1 MIAGGE
7 RGKMAPEL
15 SDGDLGPEANRRDAG
30 AQSLWSRAARF
41 AFAALCVVVAALA
54 GGASGRLS
62 PASFGAA
69 PGTAP
74 AADAQRD
81 SVRNLLRPH
90 AEIVAK
96 APIWRAIDA
105 GGPQPEPYS
114 GAILAPRQTVA
125 WLAGNELGSVSSHD
139 RGPRW
144 LAIRAGY
151 SRAPPTVIGRTRTAA

>member
-15 SDGDLGPEANRRDAG
+15 PDGDLGPEANRRDDG
-30 AQSLWSRAARF
+30 ARSLWFRAARLV
-41 AFAALCVVVAALA
+41 FAALCVVVAALA

-62 PASFGAA
+62 PASIGAA

-74 AADAQRD
+74 TADAL
-81 SVRNLLRPH
+81 SESGRNVLRPH

-105 GGPQPEPYS
+105 GGPQPDPHF
-114 GAILAPRQTVA
+114 GAILAPWQSVA
-125 WLAGNELGSVSSHD
+125 WLAGSELGFSRE

-144 LAIRAGY
+144 LAVRAGF
-151 SRAPPTVIGRTRTAA
+151 SRAPPTAIGRSRIAA